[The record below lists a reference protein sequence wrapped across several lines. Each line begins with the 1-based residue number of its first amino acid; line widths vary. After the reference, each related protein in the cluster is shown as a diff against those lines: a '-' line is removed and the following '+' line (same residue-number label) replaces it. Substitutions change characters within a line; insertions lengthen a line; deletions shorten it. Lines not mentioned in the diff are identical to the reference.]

1 MFLKL
6 FLLPIIWFFYHL
18 FLTAPLQA
26 QVIINEVYPNPFVGE
41 NEWVELVNVG
51 TSSVDLS
58 DWFIQD
64 KLSTAKNIF
73 HFDNIILL
81 SNHYLI
87 ASFSGQLNNSGDGV
101 SLFDS
106 GLNLISSMDYQA
118 STQGLSW
125 SYNIQLDAYYLVE
138 PTLNLANIFTNIAEE
153 ADQSEAEITSQTDVA
168 EVSPSPITQK
178 IAENLYGKLSLVSV
192 MTCPENSSEWFELE
206 NISDHFLSEELRLI
220 DEQDNS
226 FLFSIN
232 LSAGQINRYYLDRY
246 ILNNSGD
253 KISFIQGTD
262 NILLSY
268 QLPECKEKNKEF
280 IFSNGQIK
288 QTTSHLN
295 NDQQVLG
302 VTSDDKQREVQDNL
316 IKAEDQLEVNKSYL
330 RNLQLDI
337 KKDRQASEEAEVN
350 LDNSPL
356 EIKRSLPIFTILLIF
371 AGIIFAFLGIMYL
384 YGTEKSQDNSMV

>member
-6 FLLPIIWFFYHL
+6 FLLPIIWFFYHH
-18 FLTAPLQA
+18 FFTAPIQA
-26 QVIINEVYPNPFVGE
+26 QVIINEVYPNPFAGE
-41 NEWVELVNVG
+41 DEWVELVNVG

-58 DWFIQD
+58 DWVIQD

-73 HFDNIILL
+73 HFDNIILQ

-106 GLNLISSMDYQA
+106 GLNLISSVNYQS

-125 SYNIQLDAYYLVE
+125 SYDIQLDDYFLVE
-138 PTLNLANIFTNIAEE
+138 PTLNLANLLLDEVEESDAGTNNQAE
-153 ADQSEAEITSQTDVA
+153 A
-168 EVSPSPITQK
+168 SPSPIIQEVS
-178 IAENLYGKLSLVSV
+178 ENLVGKISLVSV

-232 LSAGQINRYYLDRY
+232 LSAGQINRYYLDRH

-280 IFSNGQIK
+280 IFLNGQIK
-288 QTTSHLN
+288 QISDQLN
-295 NDQQVLG
+295 DDQQVLG
-302 VTSDDKQREVQDNL
+302 ATSDDKQSEVLNDL
-316 IKAEDQLEVNKSYL
+316 TVSDQQFEISKSYL

-337 KKDRQASEEAEVN
+337 KKNPQASLEAEVN

-356 EIKRSLPIFTILLIF
+356 EIKRSLPIFTILLILT
-371 AGIIFAFLGIMYL
+371 GIIFAFLGIMYL
-384 YGTEKSQDNSMV
+384 YGTEKSQDNSLD

>member
-1 MFLKL
+1 
-6 FLLPIIWFFYHL
+6 
-18 FLTAPLQA
+18 
-26 QVIINEVYPNPFVGE
+26 
-41 NEWVELVNVG
+41 
-51 TSSVDLS
+51 
-58 DWFIQD
+58 
-64 KLSTAKNIF
+64 
-73 HFDNIILL
+73 
-81 SNHYLI
+81 
-87 ASFSGQLNNSGDGV
+87 
-101 SLFDS
+101 
-106 GLNLISSMDYQA
+106 
-118 STQGLSW
+118 
-125 SYNIQLDAYYLVE
+125 
-138 PTLNLANIFTNIAEE
+138 
-153 ADQSEAEITSQTDVA
+153 
-168 EVSPSPITQK
+168 
-178 IAENLYGKLSLVSV
+178 
-192 MTCPENSSEWFELE
+192 SEWFELE

-232 LSAGQINRYYLDRY
+232 LSAGQINRYYLDRH

>member
-6 FLLPIIWFFYHL
+6 FLLPIIWFFYHH
-18 FLTAPLQA
+18 FFTAPIQA
-26 QVIINEVYPNPFVGE
+26 QVIINEVYPNPFAGE
-41 NEWVELVNVG
+41 DEWVELVNVG

-58 DWFIQD
+58 DWVIQD

-73 HFDNIILL
+73 HFDNIILQ

-106 GLNLISSMDYQA
+106 GLNLISSVNYQS

-125 SYNIQLDAYYLVE
+125 SYDIQLDDYFLVE
-138 PTLNLANIFTNIAEE
+138 PTLNLANLLLDEVEESDAGTNNQAE
-153 ADQSEAEITSQTDVA
+153 A
-168 EVSPSPITQK
+168 SPSPIIQEVS
-178 IAENLYGKLSLVSV
+178 ENLVGKISLVSV
-192 MTCPENSSEWFELE
+192 MTCPENSGEWFELQ

-232 LSAGQINRYYLDRY
+232 LSAGQINRYYLDRH

-280 IFSNGQIK
+280 IFLNGQIK
-288 QTTSHLN
+288 QISDQLN
-295 NDQQVLG
+295 DDQQVLG
-302 VTSDDKQREVQDNL
+302 ATSDDKQSEVLNDL
-316 IKAEDQLEVNKSYL
+316 TVSDQQFEISKSYL

-337 KKDRQASEEAEVN
+337 KKNPQASLEAEVN

-356 EIKRSLPIFTILLIF
+356 EIKRSLPIFTILLILT
-371 AGIIFAFLGIMYL
+371 GIIFAFLGIMYL
-384 YGTEKSQDNSMV
+384 YGTEKSQDNSLD